1 MSRPTVVRGI
11 RLSHPDLGDLDVVPS
26 AGIQASDL
34 EVGFPQ
40 PREAV
45 FDRSGV
51 DGEDDETRFH
61 GGAVVSLSARLRSAG
76 GLTAA
81 QWLDRLMPY
90 LAPQVRSTLSYR
102 FDGEGWREIVVRG
115 QQAARPVAGR
125 DPFGVRVDVQWRAPE
140 GVSYSAG
147 DNVVLINPGAEED
160 GRTYDLTFDRS
171 YPESGGR
178 GSIDVTNQ
186 GTTRAYPTFRVFGPC
201 TDPTLTNERQGRELV
216 LETSV
221 AAGDYVEVDT
231 MARTIRLNGL
241 PQSNLFDALD
251 FPASEWFSLDVGV
264 SRLRYVPAS
273 FSSPSVCEIRWRDTY
288 I

>member
-26 AGIQASDL
+26 SGIQASDL
-34 EVGFPQ
+34 DVGFPQ
-40 PREAV
+40 PREAS
-45 FDRSGV
+45 FQRSGV
-51 DGEDDETRFH
+51 DGEDDETSFH
-61 GGAVVSLSARLRSAG
+61 GGAVVSLSARLRSAA

-102 FDGEGWREIVVRG
+102 FDGEGWREIAVRG
-115 QQAARPVAGR
+115 QQAVRPLSGR
-125 DPFGVRVDVQWRAPE
+125 DPFGIRVDVQWRAPE
-140 GVSYSAG
+140 GVSYSSSM
-147 DNVVLINPGAEED
+147 NFVQINPGESEA
-160 GRTYDLTFDRS
+160 GRTYPLTFDRV
-171 YPESGGR
+171 YPQSSGR

-186 GTTRAYPTFRVFGPC
+186 GTTRAYPTFRIFGPC
-201 TDPTLTNERQGRELV
+201 TDPVVTNERQGREIV

-231 MARTIRLNGL
+231 RTRTIRLNGV
-241 PQSNLFDALD
+241 PQSNLFDALV
-251 FPASEWFSLDVGV
+251 FPASEWVSLDVGE
-264 SRLRYVPAS
+264 SRLRYVPSS
-273 FSSPSVCEIRWRDTY
+273 FASPSVCEVRWRDAY